1 MNHLPHQLSAGERQ
15 RVAMARAMMA
25 SPKLILADEPTGNL
39 DPRHATEVC
48 EHLRKFRD
56 SGGTVILVTHGE
68 LASSFADRT
77 IFLEQG
83 RLLETVEG
91 HAQTAP

>member
-1 MNHLPHQLSAGERQ
+1 
-15 RVAMARAMMA
+15 MARAMMA

-56 SGGTVILVTHGE
+56 SGGGDPGDSRGAGL
-68 LASSFADRT
+68 
-77 IFLEQG
+77 FLC
-83 RLLETVEG
+83 
-91 HAQTAP
+91 